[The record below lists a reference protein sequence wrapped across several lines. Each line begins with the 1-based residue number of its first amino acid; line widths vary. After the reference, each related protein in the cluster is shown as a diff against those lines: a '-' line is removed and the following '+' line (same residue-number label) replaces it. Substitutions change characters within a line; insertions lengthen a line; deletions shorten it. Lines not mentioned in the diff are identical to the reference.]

1 MSDENSNNEQNTTGL
16 TLQDLWAVVLKR
28 KWIVISFA
36 LVVVAA
42 VTIASFIQKST
53 FTSSGTLLIE
63 EEPNILTFEKIYQ
76 MNSFSMDYYETQY
89 KILTSRT
96 LAINTIEQL
105 KLNENEKF
113 AGKLKKKSTR
123 SDQLGS
129 IFMEKLIDLFLKR
142 ITVRPVTNRLVEVS
156 FKDENPK
163 FAAQALDT
171 LLDAFID
178 MNIQKKF
185 LATEQATEFLGKQIA
200 NVNTE
205 IESKEKKLQEYGAE
219 KNIVILS
226 DNETTMVE
234 KLKSLNQALTEAE
247 IDRIKKQTYYN
258 EIRFVSPN
266 EIPESLTNELI
277 VKLKEE
283 YARLNREYIKKSE
296 IFKSD
301 FPEMQR
307 LKVELDSIRESL
319 NNETQ
324 NLIKAAY
331 ADFQAALNREKS
343 LKDAFNRQ
351 NQEAIKLN
359 NSAILY
365 NSLQVEITNKKSVLD
380 SLLKR
385 QAETDVSLRLKGLKS
400 SNVSILDRASIPV
413 NPSSPKKKRNM
424 ILALMVGL
432 FGGLGLAFLFEVQ
445 DKSIKNIRDL
455 EKYSHLPVLGI
466 IPAFNMK
473 GFNKLYGKK
482 RLEKRKESEPSG
494 VLKFAGRKEE
504 ELPKIESIELIT
516 YLLPKSKISEN
527 YRSIRTTLLLSSSES
542 KLKTLAIS
550 SPLPQEG
557 KTATISNLA
566 ATFAQTG
573 KKVLVIDSDLRKPM
587 QHKIF
592 KVKNQNGLTNFL
604 SGNIDGDDLVKKTQ
618 VPNLYLIN
626 SGPAPTNPL
635 ELLSSEK
642 MANLIDSLKK
652 HFEYIFIDTPPLLL
666 LSDAFVMGPKIDG
679 MILVVWGGKTSRE
692 SLRQVEEKLG
702 YYKIKCPGVIIN
714 GADLREYD
722 YYYMKQYHHYYEY

>member
-1 MSDENSNNEQNTTGL
+1 MSDENANNEQNTTGL
-16 TLQDLWAVVLKR
+16 NLQDLWTVVLKR

-42 VTIASFIQKST
+42 VTIASFLQKPT
-53 FTSSGTLLIE
+53 YTSNGMLLIE

-76 MNSFSMDYYETQY
+76 MNTYTTDYYETQY

-96 LAINTIEQL
+96 LAKNTIEQL

-123 SDQLGS
+123 SDQPDS
-129 IFMEKLIDLFLKR
+129 IFMEKLIDLLLKR
-142 ITVRPVTNRLVEVS
+142 IIVRPVTNRLVEVS

-185 LATEQATEFLGKQIA
+185 LATEQATEFLAKQIA
-200 NVNTE
+200 NVNAE
-205 IESKEKKLQEYGAE
+205 IEGKEKKLQEYGAE
-219 KNIVILS
+219 KNIVILN
-226 DNETTMVE
+226 DKETTMIE
-234 KLKSLNQALTEAE
+234 KLKGLNQALTDAE
-247 IDRIKKQTYYN
+247 IDRIKKETYYN
-258 EIRFVSPN
+258 EIKFVSPN
-266 EIPESLTNELI
+266 DIPESLTNELI
-277 VKLKEE
+277 VKLREE
-283 YARLNREYIKKSE
+283 YARLNREFIKKSE
-296 IFKSD
+296 IFKAD

-307 LKVELDSIRESL
+307 LKVELDSVRESL

-343 LKDAFNRQ
+343 LKDAFNKQ

-359 NSAILY
+359 NNAILY
-365 NSLQVEITNKKSVLD
+365 NSLEVQITNKKSVLD

-455 EKYSHLPVLGI
+455 EKYSKLPALGI
-466 IPAFNMK
+466 IPAFSLNGFRKIYDKEQLKK
-473 GFNKLYGKK
+473 G
-482 RLEKRKESEPSG
+482 KEAEPPG
-494 VLKFAGRKEE
+494 VPKFAGRKEE
-504 ELPKIESIELIT
+504 EVPKIESIELIT
-516 YLLPKSKISEN
+516 HFLPKSKISEN
-527 YRSIRTTLLLSSSES
+527 YRSIRTSLLLTSSDS

-566 ATFAQTG
+566 VTFAQTG
-573 KKVLVIDSDLRKPM
+573 KTVLVIDSDLRKPT

-604 SGNIDGDDLVKKTQ
+604 SGNIEGDDLVKKTQ

-652 HFEYIFIDTPPLLL
+652 HFEYILIDTPPLLL
-666 LSDAFVMGPKIDG
+666 LSDAFVLGPKIDG
-679 MILVVWGGKTSRE
+679 MILVVWGGKTSRD
-692 SLRQVEEKLG
+692 SLRQVEEKLDS
-702 YYKIKCPGVIIN
+702 YKIRCPGVIIN
-714 GADLREYD
+714 GADLREHD
-722 YYYMKQYHHYYEY
+722 YYYMKQYNHYYEY